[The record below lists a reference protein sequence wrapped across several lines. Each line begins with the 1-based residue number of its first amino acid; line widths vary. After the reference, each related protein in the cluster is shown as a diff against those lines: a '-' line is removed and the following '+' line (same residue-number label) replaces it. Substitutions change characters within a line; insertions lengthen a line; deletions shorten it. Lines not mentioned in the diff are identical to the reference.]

1 MYSNSFIDLMK
12 NGDFLQN
19 FEKEN
24 LNNKGVLVAVVKWLA
39 TLACKSEDLSLNSTK
54 GYSFLVNFVFVKHK
68 IIQKTI

>member
-24 LNNKGVLVAVVKWLA
+24 LNNKWVLVAVVKWLA

-54 GYSFLVNFVFVKHK
+54 GYSF
-68 IIQKTI
+68 